1 MTTARSAAT
10 APGEDAPERS
20 ASYAFVPASIE
31 QQGRSANVVMAARL
45 CDSAKARLK
54 GDPRKRSY
62 RQLRKLF
69 RDECAGQD
77 GYLSAQH
84 PVLETVLRI
93 LLAAEEDSMTLDELH
108 GRVEALWLT
117 STWPRH
123 INIDAMR
130 RVLDRA
136 QAYGSARA

>member
-1 MTTARSAAT
+1 MTTARSAA
-10 APGEDAPERS
+10 ASNDSPEGGPSYAFDPGFIEQQARS
-20 ASYAFVPASIE
+20 AS
-31 QQGRSANVVMAARL
+31 VVMAARL
-45 CDSAKARLK
+45 CDSARARLK
-54 GDPRKRSY
+54 GDPRTKTHK
-62 RQLRKLF
+62 QLRKLF

-93 LLAAEEDSMTLDELH
+93 LLAAKTDSMTLDDIYDQVSE
-108 GRVEALWLT
+108 LWLT

-136 QAYGSARA
+136 QAYGIARA